1 MKKYELIKFADCDVE
16 LDVKVSPEE
25 NTVWLSQKEMAQL
38 FEVSSDNIGLHISNI
53 LKEGELEQSTT
64 EKSSVVQTEG
74 GRRVRRTINLYN
86 LDMIISVGYRV
97 KSKRGITFRRWANS
111 VLKQYLI
118 KGYAVDGNRS
128 LVTIENFNELVEKV
142 DSIDKELQEIK
153 NDIEYPIKE
162 KLIIDSQVFDAIY
175 YLEKL
180 VSSAKKYVVLVDAYA
195 DIKALNIIKNA
206 IETIPVKIIT
216 SDKAKISGNDIDA
229 FKKQYR
235 DIEKIIDN
243 SFHDR
248 FLFIDNEIYHLGTS
262 INFVGRKISLM
273 NRIED
278 EDIKEYLIKR
288 IGL

>member
-248 FLFIDNEIYHLGTS
+248 FLFIDNEIYQLGTS